1 MRSSLRHSAIV
12 LALLGSVGVAAA
24 VDDGGLG
31 KINRGPGEAQRPS
44 VGAPPGSMEQSGSG
58 DAVTNKDDPRP
69 GAMGASAP
77 TPDTNTGTAPNGPIG
92 ATPQTMPSKYS
103 PENDAADK
111 RPIMAHPVPLSDAEK
126 RQIYDSVAGNAEA
139 VARSIDVSL
148 ASPLPS
154 DVTLYELPKSL
165 TEAMP
170 AVRGFKYVKLEN
182 KVLLVD
188 PPNRIVV
195 GEIEK

>member
-1 MRSSLRHSAIV
+1 LSPNVSFRKSPAFHAGGQNTISL
-12 LALLGSVGVAAA
+12 
-24 VDDGGLG
+24 
-31 KINRGPGEAQRPS
+31 K
-44 VGAPPGSMEQSGSG
+44 SGSG

-77 TPDTNTGTAPNGPIG
+77 TPDTNTGTAPSGPIG